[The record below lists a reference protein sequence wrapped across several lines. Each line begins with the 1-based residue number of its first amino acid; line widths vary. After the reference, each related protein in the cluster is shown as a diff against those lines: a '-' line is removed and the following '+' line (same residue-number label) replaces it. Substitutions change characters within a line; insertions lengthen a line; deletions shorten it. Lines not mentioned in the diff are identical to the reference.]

1 MARVRSALVIAVL
14 LISSEHEEV
23 LGLAHR
29 VLVMRAGRI
38 VAEFDGQTM
47 SEDAVLHA
55 AFATEGDEAA

>member
-1 MARVRSALVIAVL
+1 MAVL

-29 VLVMRAGRI
+29 VLVMRGGTV
-38 VAEFDGQTM
+38 VAEFDQDSM

-55 AFATEGDEAA
+55 AFATEAEPARTP